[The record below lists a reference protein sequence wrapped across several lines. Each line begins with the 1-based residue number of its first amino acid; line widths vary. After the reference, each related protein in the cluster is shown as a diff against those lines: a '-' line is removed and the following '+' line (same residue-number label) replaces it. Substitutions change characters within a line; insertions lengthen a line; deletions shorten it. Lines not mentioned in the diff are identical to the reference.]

1 MRAWRP
7 AVAAVPVLA
16 VVAVMAVAALA
27 GAQPAAPPVRIA
39 LLSQWVVNQYAPAS
53 PELATALAAGV
64 VDGTVFAWQRGR
76 ISRGALVE
84 KPIRALAG
92 VEAAELG
99 GRGEF
104 QVIAVRPPA
113 GPAAWT
119 EVDVRPRTAQPG
131 DVLVLEVGGELNTVS
146 QVLAR
151 LLVGAG
157 DGRLEELPLARRAL
171 FPTAG
176 VPVVRVPFGR
186 PVALSRAV
194 AFQGGPAVGFLVA
207 RSPIETI
214 VNGTMTPSGP
224 ADVSPVQ
231 GGEWREADR
240 VFIRV
245 PLASLQTG
253 VPPVVL
259 AWKDRVHLSDPD
271 RRRPF
276 EPIGP

>member
-1 MRAWRP
+1 VVV
-7 AVAAVPVLA
+7 VAA
-16 VVAVMAVAALA
+16 AALA
-27 GAQPAAPPVRIA
+27 GAQPAAPPLRIA
-39 LLSQWVVNQYAPAS
+39 LLSQWVVNQYAAEA
-53 PELATALAAGV
+53 PELATALDAGV

-76 ISRGALVE
+76 ISRGALVG

-92 VEAAELG
+92 VEAEALD

-104 QVIAVRPPA
+104 RVIAVRPPS
-113 GPAAWT
+113 GPSAWT
-119 EVDVRPRTAQPG
+119 EVDVLPRTARPG
-131 DVLVLEVGGELNTVS
+131 DVLVLEIGGELNTVS

-157 DGRLEELPLARRAL
+157 DGRLLERRLAPRAL
-171 FPTAG
+171 FASPG

-194 AFQGGPAVGFLVA
+194 AFQGGPPLDFLVA

-214 VNGTMTPSGP
+214 VNGTVTPSGP
-224 ADVSPVQ
+224 ADVSPIQ

-259 AWKDRVHLSDPD
+259 AWKDRVYRQSDPD

-276 EPIGP
+276 EPVGP